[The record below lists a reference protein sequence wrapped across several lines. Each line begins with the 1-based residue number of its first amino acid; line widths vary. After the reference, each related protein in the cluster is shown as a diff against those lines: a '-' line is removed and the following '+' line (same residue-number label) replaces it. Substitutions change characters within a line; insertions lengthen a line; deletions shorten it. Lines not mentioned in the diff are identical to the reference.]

1 MDEARDI
8 AIAVPAAG
16 AAATQTTG
24 RRDPRK
30 AEFEIN
36 KLKRRLRR
44 QVGQAIA
51 DYGMIEEGD
60 RVMVCL
66 SGGKDSYGLLE
77 ILRTLREKALV
88 AFDIIAVNLD
98 QKQPGFPADV
108 LPRYLAERGIAF
120 HIAEQDTYSVVKRL
134 IPDGATMCSLC
145 SRLRRGVLYRVAGE
159 LGVTKIALGH
169 HRDDLLATFFLN
181 LFFGGKL
188 KTMPPK
194 LVSDNGKHVVI
205 RPLAYVRE
213 RDLARFAEVMKF
225 PLIPCT
231 LCGSQEN
238 LQRKQVALM
247 LNDWEKKFPGRVE
260 SIFNALGKVEPSH
273 LMDRHLH
280 DFRAVHATGRPEPD
294 GDIAFDVDAA
304 LERATEMAAAGR
316 FASSPDSPV
325 IGIGAG
331 LGTPASQAFAS
342 TPTRA

>member
-1 MDEARDI
+1 MDESHPI
-8 AIAVPAAG
+8 AAAVPATAVPIAPPASLPVG
-16 AAATQTTG
+16 G
-24 RRDPRK
+24 PRDPRK
-30 AEFEIN
+30 AEFEVN
-36 KLKRRLRR
+36 KLKRRVRR

-51 DYGMIEEGD
+51 DYAMIEEGD

-77 ILRTLREKALV
+77 LLLGLREKSPV
-88 AFDIIAVNLD
+88 AFDIVAVNLD

-108 LPRYLAERGIAF
+108 LPRYLAGRGVAF
-120 HIAEQDTYSVVKRL
+120 RIAEQDTYSVVKRL
-134 IPDGATMCSLC
+134 VPEGATMCSLC

-159 LGVTKIALGH
+159 LGATKIALGH
-169 HRDDLLATFFLN
+169 HRDDLLATYFLN
-181 LFFGGKL
+181 LFFGGKM

-213 RDLARFAEVMKF
+213 RDLARFAEVMAF

-247 LNDWEKKFPGRVE
+247 LRDWEKKFPGRVE
-260 SIFNALGKVEPSH
+260 SIWNALGKVETSH
-273 LMDRHLH
+273 LMDRRIH
-280 DFRAVHATGRPEPD
+280 DFHAVRATGRPEPD

-304 LERATEMAAAGR
+304 LERATELAG
-316 FASSPDSPV
+316 P
-325 IGIGAG
+325 
-331 LGTPASQAFAS
+331 S
-342 TPTRA
+342 TE

>member
-1 MDEARDI
+1 MDEPREIATAIPIAGPVAREG
-8 AIAVPAAG
+8 AG
-16 AAATQTTG
+16 P
-24 RRDPRK
+24 RDPRR
-30 AEFEIN
+30 AEFETN

-66 SGGKDSYGLLE
+66 SGGKDSYGMLE
-77 ILRTLREKALV
+77 ILRGLRDKSPV
-88 AFDIIAVNLD
+88 AFDIVAVNLD

-120 HIAEQDTYSVVKRL
+120 RIAEQDTYSVVKRL
-134 IPDGATMCSLC
+134 VPEGATMCSLC

-159 LGVTKIALGH
+159 LRATKIALGH

-213 RDLARFAEVMKF
+213 RDLARFAEVMAF

-247 LNDWEKKFPGRVE
+247 LRDWEKRFPGRVE
-260 SIFNALGKVEPSH
+260 SIYNALGKVEASH
-273 LMDRHLH
+273 LMDRRIH
-280 DFRAVHATGRPEPD
+280 DFLAVRATGRPEPD

-304 LERATEMAAAGR
+304 LERATELAAAS
-316 FASSPDSPV
+316 AV
-325 IGIGAG
+325 
-331 LGTPASQAFAS
+331 
-342 TPTRA
+342 